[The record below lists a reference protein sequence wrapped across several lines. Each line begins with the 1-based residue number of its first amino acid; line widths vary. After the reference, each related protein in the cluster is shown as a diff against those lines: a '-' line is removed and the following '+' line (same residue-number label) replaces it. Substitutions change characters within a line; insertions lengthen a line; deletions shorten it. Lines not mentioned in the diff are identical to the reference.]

1 MKTVW
6 RVFSYLKR
14 YPWMAAG
21 TLTCA
26 ILSTLMVIVFP
37 ATAKWIIDDVVRAN
51 RPDKLLPLIL
61 LAAVAFLVQ
70 HGFKA
75 LRLVL
80 NNTFEQRVIFDLR
93 SDLYSHIQLLPLRWF
108 DNRAT
113 GDLMTRV
120 IEDVNSVE
128 RVLIDGIEQGVVA
141 ILQVVIV
148 ISVMFYLNVK
158 LALLALVPFPL
169 LIAGALTYTLTA
181 HRRYRS
187 QRRASSNMNALL
199 HDNLAGVRQIKSFV
213 REREEHARF
222 NRVSDQLRHA
232 TLVVMRVWAIYSPS
246 MSMFEAIGALLVLGF
261 GGHAVLTGAMQ
272 IGDLVAFLMLT
283 AFLYDPV
290 SRLHQLN
297 QLVQAGRAAGE
308 RVFEILDEQ
317 VEAGAVAGI
326 GDPGTAI
333 TDRGYKARILGDI
346 RYENVSFSYVEG
358 LPALRCVSFHA
369 PPGATVALVGATG
382 AGKSTLVNLLV
393 RFYEFTSGEIHIDGK
408 PVREYELRTLR
419 EAIGVVTQES
429 FLFNG
434 SIRENLLMGKPDAT
448 DAELW
453 RAVDAANARQFIER
467 LPDGLESVVG
477 ERGVKLSVGEKQRL
491 SIARSLLKDPPIL
504 ILDEATASV
513 DTATERLIQEALERL
528 MANRTSIVIAHR
540 LSTIVYA
547 WKICAAVPA
556 KFARGLATA
565 RDRVAGG
572 NHYLGKSRARA
583 AITGLRR
590 IPLSGRR
597 WCRCGRSRNR
607 DGLAGLQFTTV
618 FDVVGFLQFID
629 AYFVHFGY
637 GRQCLSARHDVR
649 VAHSG
654 GMRRRHGWS
663 GRIRRRG
670 RALSNHDP
678 WPDVGNFLLQ
688 L

>member
-1 MKTVW
+1 
-6 RVFSYLKR
+6 
-14 YPWMAAG
+14 
-21 TLTCA
+21 
-26 ILSTLMVIVFP
+26 MVIVFP
-37 ATAKWIIDDVVRAN
+37 AAAKWIIDDVVRAQ

-61 LAAVAFLVQ
+61 LAAGAFLVQ
-70 HGFKA
+70 HGFNA

-181 HRRYRS
+181 HRRYRL

-261 GGHAVLTGAMQ
+261 GSHAVLTGAMQ

-333 TDRGYKARILGDI
+333 IDRGYKARILGDI

-358 LPALRCVSFHA
+358 LPALRHVSFHA

-393 RFYEFTSGEIHIDGK
+393 RFYEFTSGEIYIDGK

-448 DAELW
+448 VAELW

-491 SIARSLLKDPPIL
+491 SIARALLKDPPIL

-528 MANRTSIVIAHR
+528 MSNRTSIVIAHR

-547 WKICAAVPA
+547 DQILVLDHGRVIERGTHDELLAQDGKY
-556 KFARGLATA
+556 ARLCRQSLLEASPL
-565 RDRVAGG
+565 RD
-572 NHYLGKSRARA
+572 
-583 AITGLRR
+583 T
-590 IPLSGRR
+590 
-597 WCRCGRSRNR
+597 
-607 DGLAGLQFTTV
+607 
-618 FDVVGFLQFID
+618 D
-629 AYFVHFGY
+629 AQTEIVTLESLE
-637 GRQCLSARHDVR
+637 REQ
-649 VAHSG
+649 
-654 GMRRRHGWS
+654 
-663 GRIRRRG
+663 
-670 RALSNHDP
+670 
-678 WPDVGNFLLQ
+678 Q
-688 L
+688 LPV

>member
-1 MKTVW
+1 
-6 RVFSYLKR
+6 
-14 YPWMAAG
+14 
-21 TLTCA
+21 
-26 ILSTLMVIVFP
+26 MVIVFP
-37 ATAKWIIDDVVRAN
+37 AATKWIIDDVVRAN

-61 LAAVAFLVQ
+61 LAAAAFLVQ
-70 HGFKA
+70 HVFNA
-75 LRLVL
+75 LRIIL

-141 ILQVVIV
+141 ILQVLIV
-148 ISVMFYLNVK
+148 VSVMFYLNVK
-158 LALLALVPFPL
+158 LALLALGPFPL

-181 HRRYRS
+181 HRRYRL
-187 QRRASSNMNALL
+187 QRRASSAMNALL

-246 MSMFEAIGALLVLGF
+246 MSMFEAIGALLVVAF
-261 GGHAVLTGAMQ
+261 GSHAVLAGTMQ
-272 IGDLVAFLMLT
+272 LGDLVAFLMLT
-283 AFLYDPV
+283 AFLYDPI

-308 RVFEILDEQ
+308 RVFEILDEP
-317 VEAGAVAGI
+317 VEPGVVAASGDRRAGI
-326 GDPGTAI
+326 TDPG
-333 TDRGYKARILGDI
+333 YKTRILGDI

-358 LPALRCVSFHA
+358 LPALRNVSFHA

-393 RFYEFTSGEIHIDGK
+393 RFYEFTSGQIYIDEK
-408 PVREYELRTLR
+408 PIREYELRGLR

-434 SIRENLLMGKPDAT
+434 SIRENLLMGKPDAS

-467 LPDGLESVVG
+467 LPDRLESVVG

-491 SIARSLLKDPPIL
+491 TIARALLKDPPIL

-528 MANRTSIVIAHR
+528 MTNRTSIVIAHR
-540 LSTIVYA
+540 LSTIVHA
-547 WKICAAVPA
+547 DQILV
-556 KFARGLATA
+556 L
-565 RDRVAGG
+565 D
-572 NHYLGKSRARA
+572 H
-583 AITGLRR
+583 
-590 IPLSGRR
+590 
-597 WCRCGRSRNR
+597 
-607 DGLAGLQFTTV
+607 
-618 FDVVGFLQFID
+618 
-629 AYFVHFGY
+629 
-637 GRQCLSARHDVR
+637 
-649 VAHSG
+649 
-654 GMRRRHGWS
+654 
-663 GRIRRRG
+663 GRIIERG
-670 RALSNHDP
+670 THEQLLALGGKYAHLCQQSLLEVSP
-678 WPDVGNFLLQ
+678 SREPELPTEIVASPDLEKEERLPV
-688 L
+688 

>member
-6 RVFSYLKR
+6 RVFAYLKR

-26 ILSTLMVIVFP
+26 ILSTVTVIVFP
-37 ATAKWIIDDVVRAN
+37 ATTKWIIDDVVRAH
-51 RPDKLLPLIL
+51 RSDKLVPLIL
-61 LAAVAFLVQ
+61 LAAIAFLLQ
-70 HGFKA
+70 HAFNS
-75 LRLVL
+75 LRIIL
-80 NNTFEQRVIFDLR
+80 NNTFEQKVIFDLR

-141 ILQVVIV
+141 ILQVLIV
-148 ISVMFYLNVK
+148 VGMMFYLNAK

-169 LIAGALTYTLTA
+169 LVAGALTYTLTA

-187 QRRASSNMNALL
+187 QRQASSNMNALL

-213 REREEHARF
+213 REGEEHARF
-222 NRVSDQLRHA
+222 NRVSDQLRRA

-246 MSMFEAIGALLVLGF
+246 MSMFEAIGALLLLGF
-261 GGHAVLTGAMQ
+261 GSHAVLTGSMQ
-272 IGDLVAFLMLT
+272 IGDLVALLMLT
-283 AFLYDPV
+283 AFLYEPL

-308 RVFEILDEQ
+308 RVFEILDEP
-317 VEAGAVAGI
+317 VEPGAVDAR
-326 GDPGTAI
+326 A
-333 TDRGYKARILGDI
+333 DRSRPWVSAEPQRTPILGDI
-346 RYENVSFSYVEG
+346 RYQDVSFSYVER
-358 LPALRCVSFHA
+358 LPALRQVSFHT
-369 PPGATVALVGATG
+369 PPGATIALVGATG

-393 RFYEFTSGEIHIDGK
+393 RFYEFTTGQIYIDEK
-408 PVREYELRTLR
+408 PIREYNQRALR

-434 SIRENLLMGKPDAT
+434 SIRENLLMGKPGAT

-453 RAVDAANARQFIER
+453 RAVVAANAQQFIQR
-467 LPDGLESVVG
+467 LPDGLKSVVG

-491 SIARSLLKDPPIL
+491 SIARALLKDPPIL

-540 LSTIVYA
+540 LSTIVHADQILVLDHGQIIERGTHDKLLTLGGKYA
-547 WKICAAVPA
+547 RLCQQSLLETSPLRETEPSAEIVPSQTIE
-556 KFARGLATA
+556 REE
-565 RDRVAGG
+565 
-572 NHYLGKSRARA
+572 
-583 AITGLRR
+583 
-590 IPLSGRR
+590 
-597 WCRCGRSRNR
+597 
-607 DGLAGLQFTTV
+607 
-618 FDVVGFLQFID
+618 
-629 AYFVHFGY
+629 
-637 GRQCLSARHDVR
+637 
-649 VAHSG
+649 
-654 GMRRRHGWS
+654 
-663 GRIRRRG
+663 
-670 RALSNHDP
+670 
-678 WPDVGNFLLQ
+678 Q
-688 L
+688 LPVW

>member
-6 RVFSYLKR
+6 RVFAYLKR

-21 TLTCA
+21 TLSCA
-26 ILSTLMVIVFP
+26 ILTTLMVIVFP
-37 ATAKWIIDDVVRAN
+37 SATKWIINDVVRAH

-61 LAAVAFLVQ
+61 LAAVAFLLQ
-70 HGFKA
+70 HVFNS
-75 LRLVL
+75 LRIIL
-80 NNTFEQRVIFDLR
+80 NNTFEQKVIFDLR

-141 ILQVVIV
+141 ILQVMIV
-148 ISVMFYLNVK
+148 LTVMFYFNTK
-158 LALLALVPFPL
+158 LALLALIPFPF

-181 HRRYRS
+181 HRRYRL
-187 QRRASSNMNALL
+187 QRRAASAMNALL
-199 HDNLAGVRQIKSFV
+199 HDNLSGIRQIKSFA
-213 REREEHARF
+213 REKEEHARF

-232 TLVVMRVWAIYSPS
+232 TLVVMRVWALYSPS
-246 MSMFEAIGALLVLGF
+246 MSMFEAIGAVIVLAF
-261 GGHAVLTGAMQ
+261 GSYAVLSGTMQ
-272 IGDLVAFLMLT
+272 LGDLVAFLMLT
-283 AFLYDPV
+283 AFLYDPI

-308 RVFEILDEQ
+308 RVFEILDEPIEPG
-317 VEAGAVAGI
+317 VVAASGDRGAGI
-326 GDPGTAI
+326 TDPG
-333 TDRGYKARILGDI
+333 YKTRILGDI

-358 LPALRCVSFHA
+358 LPALRNVSFHA

-393 RFYEFTSGEIHIDGK
+393 RFYEFTSGQIYIDEK
-408 PVREYELRTLR
+408 PIREYELRGLR

-434 SIRENLLMGKPDAT
+434 SIRENLLMGKPDAS

-453 RAVDAANARQFIER
+453 RAVDAANAQQFIER
-467 LPDGLESVVG
+467 LPDRLESVVG

-491 SIARSLLKDPPIL
+491 TIARALLKDPPIL

-540 LSTIVYA
+540 LSTIVHADQILVLDHGRIIERGTHEELLALDRKYA
-547 WKICAAVPA
+547 QLCRQSWLESRPQPETEAGGETRPTEGAEP
-556 KFARGLATA
+556 A
-565 RDRVAGG
+565 RD
-572 NHYLGKSRARA
+572 
-583 AITGLRR
+583 
-590 IPLSGRR
+590 P
-597 WCRCGRSRNR
+597 
-607 DGLAGLQFTTV
+607 
-618 FDVVGFLQFID
+618 
-629 AYFVHFGY
+629 
-637 GRQCLSARHDVR
+637 
-649 VAHSG
+649 
-654 GMRRRHGWS
+654 
-663 GRIRRRG
+663 
-670 RALSNHDP
+670 
-678 WPDVGNFLLQ
+678 
-688 L
+688 

>member
-6 RVFSYLKR
+6 RVFGYLKR

-26 ILSTLMVIVFP
+26 ILTTLMVIVFP
-37 ATAKWIIDDVVRAN
+37 SVTKWIINDVVRAQ

-61 LAAVAFLVQ
+61 LAAVAFLLQ
-70 HGFKA
+70 HVFNA
-75 LRLVL
+75 LRIIL
-80 NNTFEQRVIFDLR
+80 NNTFEQKVIFDLR

-128 RVLIDGIEQGVVA
+128 RMLIDGIEQGVVA
-141 ILQVVIV
+141 ILQVMIV
-148 ISVMFYLNVK
+148 VSVMFYLNIK
-158 LALLALVPFPL
+158 LALLALGPFPL

-181 HRRYRS
+181 HRRYRL

-246 MSMFEAIGALLVLGF
+246 MSMFEAIGALLVVAF
-261 GGHAVLTGAMQ
+261 GSRAVLAGTMQ
-272 IGDLVAFLMLT
+272 LGDLVAFLMLT
-283 AFLYDPV
+283 AFLYDPI

-308 RVFEILDEQ
+308 RVFEILDEP
-317 VEAGAVAGI
+317 VEPGVVAASANRDAGI
-326 GDPGTAI
+326 PDPG
-333 TDRGYKARILGDI
+333 YKTRILGDI
-346 RYENVSFSYVEG
+346 RYENVSFSYIEG
-358 LPALRCVSFHA
+358 LPALRNVSFHA

-393 RFYEFTSGEIHIDGK
+393 RFYEFTSGQIWIDRK
-408 PVREYELRTLR
+408 PIREYGLRELR

-491 SIARSLLKDPPIL
+491 SIARALLKDPPIL

-513 DTATERLIQEALERL
+513 DTATERLIQEALENL
-528 MANRTSIVIAHR
+528 MFHRTSIVIAHR
-540 LSTIVYA
+540 LSTIVHA
-547 WKICAAVPA
+547 DQILVLDHGEIIE
-556 KFARGLATA
+556 RG
-565 RDRVAGG
+565 
-572 NHYLGKSRARA
+572 
-583 AITGLRR
+583 
-590 IPLSGRR
+590 
-597 WCRCGRSRNR
+597 
-607 DGLAGLQFTTV
+607 
-618 FDVVGFLQFID
+618 
-629 AYFVHFGY
+629 
-637 GRQCLSARHDVR
+637 RHDELLAFGGKYAR
-649 VAHSG
+649 LCEHSLLET
-654 GMRRRHGWS
+654 S
-663 GRIRRRG
+663 
-670 RALSNHDP
+670 AQ
-678 WPDVGNFLLQ
+678 PDLETPSEITSSPIPTLDEQ
-688 L
+688 LPV

>member
-6 RVFSYLKR
+6 RVFRYLKR

-37 ATAKWIIDDVVRAN
+37 AATKWIIDDVVRAN

-61 LAAVAFLVQ
+61 LAAAAFLIQ
-70 HGFKA
+70 HFFNS
-75 LRLVL
+75 LRIIL

-141 ILQVVIV
+141 ILQVLIV
-148 ISVMFYLNVK
+148 VSVMFYLNVK
-158 LALLALVPFPL
+158 LALLALGPFPL

-181 HRRYRS
+181 HRRYRL
-187 QRRASSNMNALL
+187 QRRASSAMNALL

-213 REREEHARF
+213 RERQEHARF

-246 MSMFEAIGALLVLGF
+246 MSMFEAIGALLVVAF
-261 GGHAVLTGAMQ
+261 GSHAVLAGTMQ
-272 IGDLVAFLMLT
+272 LGDLVAFLMLT
-283 AFLYDPV
+283 AFLYDPI

-308 RVFEILDEQ
+308 RVFEILDEP
-317 VEAGAVAGI
+317 VEPGVVAASGDRGAGI
-326 GDPGTAI
+326 TDPG
-333 TDRGYKARILGDI
+333 YKTRILGDI
-346 RYENVSFSYVEG
+346 RYENVSFSYIEG
-358 LPALRCVSFHA
+358 LPALRNVSFHA

-393 RFYEFTSGEIHIDGK
+393 RFYEFTSGQIWIDRK
-408 PVREYELRTLR
+408 PIREYGLRELR

-434 SIRENLLMGKPDAT
+434 SIRENLLMGKPDAS

-491 SIARSLLKDPPIL
+491 TIARALLKDPPIL

-540 LSTIVYA
+540 LSTIVHA
-547 WKICAAVPA
+547 DQILV
-556 KFARGLATA
+556 L
-565 RDRVAGG
+565 D
-572 NHYLGKSRARA
+572 H
-583 AITGLRR
+583 
-590 IPLSGRR
+590 
-597 WCRCGRSRNR
+597 
-607 DGLAGLQFTTV
+607 
-618 FDVVGFLQFID
+618 
-629 AYFVHFGY
+629 
-637 GRQCLSARHDVR
+637 
-649 VAHSG
+649 
-654 GMRRRHGWS
+654 
-663 GRIRRRG
+663 GRIIERG
-670 RALSNHDP
+670 THEQLLALGGKYARLCQQS
-678 WPDVGNFLLQ
+678 LLEASPLREPELPTEIATSQ
-688 L
+688 NLEKEERLPVKLF

>member
-1 MKTVW
+1 
-6 RVFSYLKR
+6 
-14 YPWMAAG
+14 
-21 TLTCA
+21 
-26 ILSTLMVIVFP
+26 
-37 ATAKWIIDDVVRAN
+37 
-51 RPDKLLPLIL
+51 
-61 LAAVAFLVQ
+61 
-70 HGFKA
+70 
-75 LRLVL
+75 
-80 NNTFEQRVIFDLR
+80 
-93 SDLYSHIQLLPLRWF
+93 
-108 DNRAT
+108 
-113 GDLMTRV
+113 
-120 IEDVNSVE
+120 
-128 RVLIDGIEQGVVA
+128 
-141 ILQVVIV
+141 
-148 ISVMFYLNVK
+148 
-158 LALLALVPFPL
+158 
-169 LIAGALTYTLTA
+169 
-181 HRRYRS
+181 
-187 QRRASSNMNALL
+187 
-199 HDNLAGVRQIKSFV
+199 
-213 REREEHARF
+213 
-222 NRVSDQLRHA
+222 
-232 TLVVMRVWAIYSPS
+232 
-246 MSMFEAIGALLVLGF
+246 MFEAIGALLVLGF
-261 GGHAVLTGAMQ
+261 GAHAVLTGAMQ

-358 LPALRCVSFHA
+358 LPALRHVSFHA

-393 RFYEFTSGEIHIDGK
+393 RFYEFTSGEIYIDGK

-491 SIARSLLKDPPIL
+491 SIARALLKDPPIL

-547 WKICAAVPA
+547 DQILV
-556 KFARGLATA
+556 L
-565 RDRVAGG
+565 D
-572 NHYLGKSRARA
+572 H
-583 AITGLRR
+583 
-590 IPLSGRR
+590 
-597 WCRCGRSRNR
+597 
-607 DGLAGLQFTTV
+607 
-618 FDVVGFLQFID
+618 
-629 AYFVHFGY
+629 
-637 GRQCLSARHDVR
+637 
-649 VAHSG
+649 
-654 GMRRRHGWS
+654 
-663 GRIRRRG
+663 GRIIERG
-670 RALSNHDP
+670 THDE
-678 WPDVGNFLLQ
+678 LLAQDGKYARLCRQSLLEVSPLRETDAQTEIVTAESLEREQQ
-688 L
+688 LPV

>member
-1 MKTVW
+1 MKTVR
-6 RVFSYLKR
+6 RVFRYLKR

-37 ATAKWIIDDVVRAN
+37 AATKWIIDDVVRAN
-51 RPDKLLPLIL
+51 RPEKLLPLIL
-61 LAAVAFLVQ
+61 LAAAAFLVQ
-70 HGFKA
+70 HVFNS
-75 LRLVL
+75 LRIIL

-141 ILQVVIV
+141 ILQVLIV
-148 ISVMFYLNVK
+148 VSVMFYLNVK
-158 LALLALVPFPL
+158 LTFLALVPFPL

-181 HRRYRS
+181 HRRYRL
-187 QRRASSNMNALL
+187 QRRASSDMNALL

-213 REREEHARF
+213 RERKEHARF

-246 MSMFEAIGALLVLGF
+246 MSMFEAIGALLVVGF
-261 GGHAVLTGAMQ
+261 GSHAVLAGTMQ
-272 IGDLVAFLMLT
+272 LGDLVAFLMLT
-283 AFLYDPV
+283 AFLYDPI

-308 RVFEILDEQ
+308 RVFEILDEP
-317 VEAGAVAGI
+317 VEPGVVAASGDRGAGI
-326 GDPGTAI
+326 TDPS
-333 TDRGYKARILGDI
+333 YKTRILGDI
-346 RYENVSFSYVEG
+346 RYENVSFSYIEG
-358 LPALRCVSFHA
+358 LPALRNVSFHA

-393 RFYEFTSGEIHIDGK
+393 RFYEFTGGQIYIDEK
-408 PVREYELRTLR
+408 PIREYELRGLR
-419 EAIGVVTQES
+419 EAIGVVTQEG

-434 SIRENLLMGKPDAT
+434 SIRENLLMGKPDAS
-448 DAELW
+448 DSELW

-467 LPDGLESVVG
+467 LPGRLESVVG

-491 SIARSLLKDPPIL
+491 TIARALLKDPPIL

-540 LSTIVYA
+540 LSTIVHA
-547 WKICAAVPA
+547 DQILV
-556 KFARGLATA
+556 L
-565 RDRVAGG
+565 D
-572 NHYLGKSRARA
+572 H
-583 AITGLRR
+583 
-590 IPLSGRR
+590 
-597 WCRCGRSRNR
+597 
-607 DGLAGLQFTTV
+607 
-618 FDVVGFLQFID
+618 
-629 AYFVHFGY
+629 
-637 GRQCLSARHDVR
+637 
-649 VAHSG
+649 
-654 GMRRRHGWS
+654 
-663 GRIRRRG
+663 GRIIERG
-670 RALSNHDP
+670 THEQLLALGGKYARLCQQS
-678 WPDVGNFLLQ
+678 LLEASPMRETEPQAEIATSESLEREEQ
-688 L
+688 LPV